1 MPLIYLS
8 RHAQPD
14 RTRTDLPYHLIPGP
28 PLTEPG
34 LQEAVQLGEF
44 FRQVGVHKI
53 IASPLERCIHT
64 ARVAAEIAGASL
76 EIEPALGEWQPG
88 EKSEDVRRRMLPV
101 FEKACQNGEGN
112 SPAALVTH
120 GGPIGALLE
129 ALGMDRAVL
138 MRQHTYDYGN
148 PVPTAGAWRA
158 EQDSEKRP
166 WKLNLAFV
174 PAISTGAQVFPCNPS
189 EAVKDSSLQSSAS
202 TAC

>member
-1 MPLIYLS
+1 MHLIYLS

-129 ALGMDRAVL
+129 ALGMDRATL
-138 MRQHTYDYGN
+138 LRDHTYDYGN
-148 PVPTAGAWRA
+148 PVPTAGVWRA
-158 EQDSEKRP
+158 EKDGIESP
-166 WKLNLAFV
+166 WKLSLAFT
-174 PAISTGAQVFPCNPS
+174 PASLIGDQTFSGSSS
-189 EAVKDSSLQSSAS
+189 EAQKDAVSPVRS
-202 TAC
+202 